1 MNRHIEFTVEQEDNG
16 SRLDAVLAREV
27 PDFSRASLQKLIK
40 DGAVSVNGNVVILP
54 RFALKANSVITLAL
68 PDESEAEI
76 AAEDFDFEILHEDR
90 SFLVINKPAGVVV
103 HPGAGNYTGT
113 VVNALLG
120 RYPNLEKIFPGDNGR
135 PGIVHRLDKDTS
147 GCLAIAKTPEAMFK
161 LGKAFSEH
169 TATKTYI
176 AICRGNPPSEK
187 TGTLTTLIGRHPVNR
202 QKMAIVE
209 RNGKEAV
216 TTYNIITSKVVDGIP
231 LTLVKVNIAT
241 GRTHQIRV
249 HMNSID
255 LPVAGDQL
263 YGRHTEFPGVERQ
276 LLHAWKLA
284 LPHPESGEMMEF
296 AAPVPEDFKRVLAL
310 LNVKVK

>member
-1 MNRHIEFTVEQEDNG
+1 MNRQLEFIVTEEFAG
-16 SRLDAVLAREV
+16 IRLDAALSRWI
-27 PDFSRASLQKLIK
+27 PDSSRAYLQKLIK
-40 DGAVSVNGNVVILP
+40 DSAVEVDGKIVQLP
-54 RFALKANSVITLAL
+54 RFALKNGMKISVTLPEIPEATLA
-68 PDESEAEI
+68 AENF
-76 AAEDFDFEILHEDR
+76 EFEILHEDN
-90 SFLVINKPAGVVV
+90 SILVINKPAGVVV
-103 HPGAGNYTGT
+103 HPGAGNTSGT

-120 RYPNLEKIFPGDNGR
+120 RYPELENIFPGDHGR

-147 GCLAIAKTPEAMFK
+147 GCLVIAKTPEAMFK

-169 TATKTYI
+169 TATKTYL
-176 AICRGNPPSEK
+176 AICRGNPPAEK

-209 RNGKEAV
+209 SNGKEAI
-216 TTYNIITSKVVDGIP
+216 TTYNIVTSKEINGIP
-231 LTLVKVNIAT
+231 LTLAKVNIAT

-249 HMNSID
+249 HMNSIN

-263 YGRHTEFPGVERQ
+263 YGRNTDFPGVERQ

-284 LPHPESGEMMEF
+284 LPHPETGEMMDF
-296 AAPVPEDFKRVLAL
+296 SAPVPEDFKRVLTL

>member
-1 MNRHIEFTVEQEDNG
+1 MNRQIEFTVEQEDNG

>member
-1 MNRHIEFTVEQEDNG
+1 MNRQIEFTVEQEDNG

-113 VVNALLG
+113 VVNTLLG

-169 TATKTYI
+169 TATKTYL

-187 TGTLTTLIGRHPVNR
+187 NGTLTTLIGRHPVNR

-231 LTLVKVNIAT
+231 LTLAKVNIAT

-296 AAPVPEDFKRVLAL
+296 TAPVPEDFKRVLAL